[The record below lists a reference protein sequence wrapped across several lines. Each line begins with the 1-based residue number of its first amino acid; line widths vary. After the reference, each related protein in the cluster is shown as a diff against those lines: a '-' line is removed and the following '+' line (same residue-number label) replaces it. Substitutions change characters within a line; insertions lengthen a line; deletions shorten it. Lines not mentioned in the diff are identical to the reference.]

1 MCTLV
6 ETITVSAKDHDVLRK
21 SWTCDLRQLRF
32 YWGYGPNEDGLLE
45 LELSTHEEY
54 VVLRFSGVIDFRC
67 EGADL
72 ISTVSIKIFD
82 TSPYVPDVPAGIR
95 VYSKGGGISFW
106 AKAVVRVSELT

>member
-1 MCTLV
+1 MSTLV
-6 ETITVSAKDHDVLRK
+6 EMITASAKDHDVLRK
-21 SWTCDLRQLRF
+21 SWTYDLRQLRF

-54 VVLRFSGVIDFRC
+54 VVLRFSGLMDFHC

-72 ISTVSIKIFD
+72 ISAVSIKILD
-82 TSPYVPDVPAGIR
+82 ASPYVPDAPAAIR

-106 AKAVVRVSELT
+106 AKAVVRVGELT